1 MAPHCFLTRRTGVA
15 GAELMALEAGTSGAS
30 TSSWAPAGALSFAH
44 AGMPADEQAVIKAL
58 AAISTPLAARPR
70 LLLTSHQAGEGVGH
84 LAPALLHALEVH
96 AVTPNIDRVSRA
108 CVFISSTSFSVCPA
122 SLVVTPNASPNSLC
136 FLRLRFCAQVLPC
149 HPIGLPALLADAG
162 ARGAEEALVS
172 AVGEAC
178 RAAPSVLYLPHL
190 PLWWEAASPALR
202 TVLCALLRDLPPHL
216 PVLLLCTAEV
226 PMAELHEDC
235 LSLFAHSDVVTVG
248 APAAAERRA
257 FFEPLVLAAAQPPPP
272 PVKAP
277 CRQARPIAAAAVT
290 EAAAPAGDRVA
301 GDLGGGG
308 DAEGQG
314 REVEAVVV
322 SALTSKELGEQQE
335 TALRQLRMFLRD
347 LVTQLLR
354 DRRWA
359 LFSTPV
365 PDDEAEEY
373 STLVTH
379 PMDLS
384 TLLWRVDDGA
394 YLSLREFVADVAKIP
409 AAARAFHGYADA
421 DGQRVVSRA
430 HALEDLVRVAVMQ
443 LDPALVR
450 LPCSWASVALS

>member
-1 MAPHCFLTRRTGVA
+1 
-15 GAELMALEAGTSGAS
+15 
-30 TSSWAPAGALSFAH
+30 
-44 AGMPADEQAVIKAL
+44 
-58 AAISTPLAARPR
+58 
-70 LLLTSHQAGEGVGH
+70 
-84 LAPALLHALEVH
+84 
-96 AVTPNIDRVSRA
+96 
-108 CVFISSTSFSVCPA
+108 
-122 SLVVTPNASPNSLC
+122 
-136 FLRLRFCAQVLPC
+136 
-149 HPIGLPALLADAG
+149 
-162 ARGAEEALVS
+162 VS

-235 LSLFAHSDVVTVG
+235 LSLFAYGDVVTVG
-248 APAAAERRA
+248 APTAAERRA

-272 PVKAP
+272 PPIKTP
-277 CRQARPIAAAAVT
+277 RPQARPIAAAVVT
-290 EAAAPAGDRVA
+290 EASAPAGDRDA
-301 GDLGGGG
+301 SDPGGGA

-314 REVEAVVV
+314 REVKAVAV
-322 SALTSKELGEQQE
+322 SAITSKELEEQQE
-335 TALRQLRMFLRD
+335 MALRQLRMFLRD

-373 STLVTH
+373 STLVAN

-394 YLSLREFVADVAKIP
+394 YSSLREFVADVAKIP
-409 AAARAFHGYADA
+409 AAARAFHGHEDA
-421 DGQRVVSRA
+421 EGQRVVSRA

-450 LPCSWASVALS
+450 LPSSWAPAALSAHVLRSSCGLLIDDREGVRRRAGGVLRERERAATRRGSE